1 MVPGGRPLISIGCKY
16 NVREVLSF
24 IVTYNAGIKQA
35 GLTYLYKY
43 PDHFLIFSLTLL
55 LLPLSCTSSLDML
68 IWLTST
74 KNQGS
79 LVWHWKI
86 SGLLSVVS

>member
-43 PDHFLIFSLTLL
+43 PDHFFNFFVDPVAFTLVVY
-55 LLPLSCTSSLDML
+55 
-68 IWLTST
+68 
-74 KNQGS
+74 KFFGYVN
-79 LVWHWKI
+79 LVNFHKK
-86 SGLLSVVS
+86 SR